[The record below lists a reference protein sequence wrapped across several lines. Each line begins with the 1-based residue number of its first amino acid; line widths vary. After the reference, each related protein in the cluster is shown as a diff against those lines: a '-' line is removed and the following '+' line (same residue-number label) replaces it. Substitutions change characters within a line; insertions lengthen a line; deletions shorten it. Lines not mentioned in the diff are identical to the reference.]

1 MKWQGKGVSEGL
13 AMAKIHLF
21 TPKLPEISRQPA
33 GDPEAEVRKLEKTL
47 AAAQDELHTLYE
59 TAKEK
64 MGEKE
69 AEIFDAHLTILN
81 DEYSVREPIVQR
93 IREQKQTAAAAISDQ
108 FDELAQ
114 MFRSL
119 GDELMAERAA
129 DAEDLKQ
136 QLLRICL
143 GCGRQDLSNL
153 PGDVIVL
160 AEELTPSDTVRM
172 ETSHVKGV
180 ATKLGGATA
189 HSAIIARTLGIPAAA
204 GVDGWQTEALDGHMA
219 ILDGADGSPI
229 VDPTQEE
236 TDCYRCRKSEADCQ
250 AQALEAFRSRP
261 SQTKDGAALEI
272 CANIGTPQEA
282 QQAMEYGADGVGL
295 FRSEFLFMD
304 RDALPTEE
312 EQFEAYRMAAQTMAG
327 KPLII
332 RTLDVGGDKKL
343 PTLELPHEENPF
355 LGFRAIRMTLSHPE
369 IFRPQLRAILRAA
382 AYGDVRVMFPMIGAK
397 VALLDITVDRVQAL
411 AEKLGLGSDRAF
423 CAAVDVSDEASVKTT
438 VDAIMHH
445 FRRIDVLV
453 NAAGIPGPSARVED
467 YSFSDAKKVINVNLF
482 GTFLMMH
489 TILPVMQ
496 KQKHGAVLNFGSVSG
511 LVGYPFESAY
521 GASKAAIIHLTKNAA
536 SENGG
541 NGVRINCILPG
552 GVKTNMMTTILD
564 SYKNVGFENASENVT
579 LGPMGRPGTP
589 EEIANVAA
597 FICSEDAS
605 YANGSNFLVDGG
617 MTLG

>member
-13 AMAKIHLF
+13 AMAQIHLF

-33 GDPEAEVRKLEKTL
+33 ADAEAEVAKLEATL
-47 AAAQDELHTLYE
+47 AAAEEELRGLYE

-64 MGEKE
+64 MGEQE
-69 AEIFDAHLTILN
+69 AEIFDAHLTILG
-81 DEYSVREPIVQR
+81 DEYSVREPIIQR
-93 IREQKQTAAAAISDQ
+93 IREQKQNAAAAITDQ

-143 GCGRQDLSNL
+143 GCGRQDLSVL

-172 ETSHVKGV
+172 DTAHVKGI
-180 ATKLGGATA
+180 ATRLGGATA

-204 GVDGWQTEALDGHMA
+204 GIDGWQTEALNGHMA
-219 ILDGADGSPI
+219 ILDGADGTLT
-229 VDPTQEE
+229 VDPTDEE
-236 TDCYRCRKSEADCQ
+236 TACYQSRKAQADCE
-250 AQALEAFRSRP
+250 AQALEAFRTCP

-282 QQAMEYGADGVGL
+282 QQAMKYGADGVGL

-304 RDALPTEE
+304 RDALPTED
-312 EQFEAYRMAAQTMAG
+312 EQFEAYRTAAQTMAG

-343 PTLELPHEENPF
+343 PTLELPQEDNPF

-382 AYGDVRVMFPMIGAK
+382 AYGDVRVMFPMIGSMDQLREAK
-397 VALLDITVDRVQAL
+397 ALLREQEQTLQAEGVPTGPVKVGMMVEIPAAAVL
-411 AEKLGLGSDRAF
+411 AEEFAKEVDFFSIGTNDLTQYTLAVERGN
-423 CAAVDVSDEASVKTT
+423 AAVAHLYAPEHPA
-438 VDAIMHH
+438 
-445 FRRIDVLV
+445 VLRLIAMTAQAAAERHIPCGMCGE
-453 NAAGIPGPSARVED
+453 AAGDPKLAPAFVGMGVNELSMSPRRV
-467 YSFSDAKKVINVNLF
+467 
-482 GTFLMMH
+482 
-489 TILPVMQ
+489 P
-496 KQKHGAVLNFGSVSG
+496 AVRKLLSG
-511 LVGYPFESAY
+511 LTMDECRQ
-521 GASKAAIIHLTKNAA
+521 AA
-536 SENGG
+536 E
-541 NGVRINCILPG
+541 ILLHP
-552 GVKTNMMTTILD
+552 
-564 SYKNVGFENASENVT
+564 
-579 LGPMGRPGTP
+579 
-589 EEIANVAA
+589 
-597 FICSEDAS
+597 
-605 YANGSNFLVDGG
+605 
-617 MTLG
+617 

>member
-13 AMAKIHLF
+13 AMAQIHLF

-33 GDPEAEVRKLEKTL
+33 ADAEAEVAKLEATL
-47 AAAQDELHTLYE
+47 AAAEEELRGLYE

-64 MGEKE
+64 MGEQE
-69 AEIFDAHLTILN
+69 AEIFDAHLTILG
-81 DEYSVREPIVQR
+81 DEYSVREPIIQR
-93 IREQKQTAAAAISDQ
+93 IREQKQNAAAAITDQ

-143 GCGRQDLSNL
+143 GCGRQDLSVL

-172 ETSHVKGV
+172 DTAHVKGI
-180 ATKLGGATA
+180 ATRLGGATA

-204 GVDGWQTEALDGHMA
+204 GIDGWQTEALNGHMA
-219 ILDGADGSPI
+219 ILDGADGTLT
-229 VDPTQEE
+229 VDPTDEE
-236 TDCYRCRKSEADCQ
+236 TACYQSRKAQADCE
-250 AQALEAFRSRP
+250 AQALEAFRTCP

-304 RDALPTEE
+304 RDALPTED
-312 EQFEAYRMAAQTMAG
+312 EQFEAYRTAAQTMAG

-343 PTLELPHEENPF
+343 PTLELPHEDNPF

-382 AYGDVRVMFPMIGAK
+382 AYGDVRVMFPMIGSMDQLREAK
-397 VALLDITVDRVQAL
+397 ALLRDQEQTLQAEGVPTGPVKVGRRVEIPAAAVLAEEFAKEVDFFSIGTNDLTQYTLAVERGNAAVAHLYAPEHPAVLRLIAMTAQAAAERHIPCGMCGEAAGDPKLAPAFVGMGVNELSMSPRRVPAVRKLLSGLTMDECRQA
-411 AEKLGLGSDRAF
+411 AEKLL
-423 CAAVDVSDEASVKTT
+423 
-438 VDAIMHH
+438 
-445 FRRIDVLV
+445 
-453 NAAGIPGPSARVED
+453 
-467 YSFSDAKKVINVNLF
+467 
-482 GTFLMMH
+482 
-489 TILPVMQ
+489 
-496 KQKHGAVLNFGSVSG
+496 
-511 LVGYPFESAY
+511 
-521 GASKAAIIHLTKNAA
+521 HL
-536 SENGG
+536 
-541 NGVRINCILPG
+541 
-552 GVKTNMMTTILD
+552 
-564 SYKNVGFENASENVT
+564 
-579 LGPMGRPGTP
+579 
-589 EEIANVAA
+589 
-597 FICSEDAS
+597 
-605 YANGSNFLVDGG
+605 
-617 MTLG
+617 

>member
-13 AMAKIHLF
+13 AMAQIHLF

-33 GDPEAEVRKLEKTL
+33 ADAEAEVAKLEATL
-47 AAAQDELHTLYE
+47 AAAEEELRGLYE

-64 MGEKE
+64 MGEQE
-69 AEIFDAHLTILN
+69 AEIFDAHLTILG
-81 DEYSVREPIVQR
+81 DESSVREPIIQR
-93 IREQKQTAAAAISDQ
+93 IREQKQNAAAAITDQ

-143 GCGRQDLSNL
+143 GCGRQDLSVL

-172 ETSHVKGV
+172 DTAHVKGI
-180 ATKLGGATA
+180 ATRLGGATA

-204 GVDGWQTEALDGHMA
+204 GIDGWQTEALNGHMA
-219 ILDGADGSPI
+219 ILDGADGTLT
-229 VDPTQEE
+229 VDPTDEE
-236 TDCYRCRKSEADCQ
+236 TACYQSRKAQADCE
-250 AQALEAFRSRP
+250 AQALEAFRTSP

-282 QQAMEYGADGVGL
+282 QQAMKYGADGVGL

-304 RDALPTEE
+304 RDALPTED
-312 EQFEAYRMAAQTMAG
+312 EQFEAYRTAAQTMAG

-343 PTLELPHEENPF
+343 PTLELPHEDNPF

-382 AYGDVRVMFPMIGAK
+382 AYGDVRVMFPMIGSMDQLREAK
-397 VALLDITVDRVQAL
+397 ALLREQEQTLQAEGVPTGPVKVGMMVEIPAAAVLAEEFAKEVDFFSIGTNDLTQYTLAVERGNAAVAHLYAPEHPAVLRLIAMTAQAAAERHIPCGMCGEAAGDPKLAPAFVGMGVNELSRSPRRVPAVRKLLSGLTMDECRQA
-411 AEKLGLGSDRAF
+411 AEKLL
-423 CAAVDVSDEASVKTT
+423 
-438 VDAIMHH
+438 H
-445 FRRIDVLV
+445 
-453 NAAGIPGPSARVED
+453 P
-467 YSFSDAKKVINVNLF
+467 
-482 GTFLMMH
+482 
-489 TILPVMQ
+489 
-496 KQKHGAVLNFGSVSG
+496 
-511 LVGYPFESAY
+511 
-521 GASKAAIIHLTKNAA
+521 
-536 SENGG
+536 
-541 NGVRINCILPG
+541 
-552 GVKTNMMTTILD
+552 
-564 SYKNVGFENASENVT
+564 
-579 LGPMGRPGTP
+579 
-589 EEIANVAA
+589 
-597 FICSEDAS
+597 
-605 YANGSNFLVDGG
+605 
-617 MTLG
+617 

>member
-13 AMAKIHLF
+13 AMAQIHLF

-33 GDPEAEVRKLEKTL
+33 ADAEAEVAKLEKTL
-47 AAAQDELHTLYE
+47 AAAEEELRGLYE

-64 MGEKE
+64 MGEQE
-69 AEIFDAHLTILN
+69 AEIFDAHLTILG
-81 DEYSVREPIVQR
+81 DEYSVREPIIQR
-93 IREQKQTAAAAISDQ
+93 IREQKQNAAAAITDQ

-143 GCGRQDLSNL
+143 GCGRQDLSVL

-172 ETSHVKGV
+172 DTAHVKGI
-180 ATKLGGATA
+180 ATRLGGATA

-204 GVDGWQTEALDGHMA
+204 GIDGWQTEALNGHMA
-219 ILDGADGSPI
+219 ILDGADGTLT
-229 VDPTQEE
+229 VDPTDEE
-236 TDCYRCRKSEADCQ
+236 RACYQSRKAQADCE
-250 AQALEAFRSRP
+250 AQALEAFRTCP

-282 QQAMEYGADGVGL
+282 QQAMKYGADGVGL

-304 RDALPTEE
+304 RDALPTED
-312 EQFEAYRMAAQTMAG
+312 EQFEAYRTAAQTMAG

-343 PTLELPHEENPF
+343 PTLELPHEDNPF

-382 AYGDVRVMFPMIGAK
+382 AYGDVRVMFPMIGSMDQLREAK
-397 VALLDITVDRVQAL
+397 ALLREQEQTLQAEGVPTGPVKVGMMVEIPAAAVLAEEFAKEVDFFSIGTNDLTQYTLAVERGNAAVAHLYAPEHPAVLRLIAMTAQAAAERHIPCGMCGEAAGDPKLAPAFVGMGVNELSMSPRRVPAVRKLLSGLTMDECRQA
-411 AEKLGLGSDRAF
+411 AEKLL
-423 CAAVDVSDEASVKTT
+423 
-438 VDAIMHH
+438 H
-445 FRRIDVLV
+445 
-453 NAAGIPGPSARVED
+453 P
-467 YSFSDAKKVINVNLF
+467 
-482 GTFLMMH
+482 
-489 TILPVMQ
+489 
-496 KQKHGAVLNFGSVSG
+496 
-511 LVGYPFESAY
+511 
-521 GASKAAIIHLTKNAA
+521 
-536 SENGG
+536 
-541 NGVRINCILPG
+541 
-552 GVKTNMMTTILD
+552 
-564 SYKNVGFENASENVT
+564 
-579 LGPMGRPGTP
+579 
-589 EEIANVAA
+589 
-597 FICSEDAS
+597 
-605 YANGSNFLVDGG
+605 
-617 MTLG
+617 

>member
-13 AMAKIHLF
+13 AMAQIHLF

-33 GDPEAEVRKLEKTL
+33 ADAEAEVAKLEKTL
-47 AAAQDELHTLYE
+47 AAAEEELRGLYE

-64 MGEKE
+64 MGEQE
-69 AEIFDAHLTILN
+69 AEIFDAHLTILG
-81 DEYSVREPIVQR
+81 DEYSVREPIIQR
-93 IREQKQTAAAAISDQ
+93 IREQKQNAAAAITDQ

-143 GCGRQDLSNL
+143 GCGRQDLSVL

-172 ETSHVKGV
+172 DTAHVKGI
-180 ATKLGGATA
+180 ATRLGGATA

-204 GVDGWQTEALDGHMA
+204 GIDGWQTEALNGHMA
-219 ILDGADGSPI
+219 ILDGADGTLT
-229 VDPTQEE
+229 VDPTDEE
-236 TDCYRCRKSEADCQ
+236 TACYQSRKAQADCE
-250 AQALEAFRSRP
+250 AQALEAFRTCP

-282 QQAMEYGADGVGL
+282 QQAMKYGADGVGL

-304 RDALPTEE
+304 RDALPTED
-312 EQFEAYRMAAQTMAG
+312 EQFEAYRTAAQTMAG

-343 PTLELPHEENPF
+343 PTLELPHEDNPF

-382 AYGDVRVMFPMIGAK
+382 AYGDVRVMFPMIGSMDQLREAK
-397 VALLDITVDRVQAL
+397 ALLREQEQTLQAEGVPTGTVKVGMMVEIPAAAVLAEEFAKEVDFFSIGTNDLTQYTLAVERGNAAVAHLYAPEHPAVLRLIAMTAQAAAERHIPCGMCGEAAGDPKLAPAFVGMGVNELSMSPRRVPAVRKLLSELTMDECRQA
-411 AEKLGLGSDRAF
+411 AEKLLQ
-423 CAAVDVSDEASVKTT
+423 
-438 VDAIMHH
+438 
-445 FRRIDVLV
+445 
-453 NAAGIPGPSARVED
+453 P
-467 YSFSDAKKVINVNLF
+467 
-482 GTFLMMH
+482 
-489 TILPVMQ
+489 
-496 KQKHGAVLNFGSVSG
+496 
-511 LVGYPFESAY
+511 
-521 GASKAAIIHLTKNAA
+521 
-536 SENGG
+536 
-541 NGVRINCILPG
+541 
-552 GVKTNMMTTILD
+552 
-564 SYKNVGFENASENVT
+564 
-579 LGPMGRPGTP
+579 
-589 EEIANVAA
+589 
-597 FICSEDAS
+597 
-605 YANGSNFLVDGG
+605 
-617 MTLG
+617 

>member
-13 AMAKIHLF
+13 AMAQIHLF

-33 GDPEAEVRKLEKTL
+33 ADAEAEVAKLEKTL
-47 AAAQDELHTLYE
+47 AAAEEELRGLYE

-64 MGEKE
+64 MGEQE
-69 AEIFDAHLTILN
+69 AEIFDAHLTILG
-81 DEYSVREPIVQR
+81 DEYSVREPIIQR
-93 IREQKQTAAAAISDQ
+93 IREQKQNAAAAIEDQ

-143 GCGRQDLSNL
+143 GCGRQDLSVL

-172 ETSHVKGV
+172 DTAHVKGI

-204 GVDGWQTEALDGHMA
+204 GIDGWQTEALNGHMA
-219 ILDGADGSPI
+219 ILDGADGTLT
-229 VDPTQEE
+229 VDPTDEE
-236 TDCYRCRKSEADCQ
+236 TACYQSRKAQADCE
-250 AQALEAFRSRP
+250 AQALEAFRTCP

-282 QQAMEYGADGVGL
+282 QQAMKYGADGVGL

-304 RDALPTEE
+304 RDALPTED
-312 EQFEAYRMAAQTMAG
+312 EQFEAYRTAAQTMAG

-343 PTLELPHEENPF
+343 PTLELPHEDNPF

-382 AYGDVRVMFPMIGAK
+382 AYGDVRVMFPMIGSMDQLREAK
-397 VALLDITVDRVQAL
+397 ALLREQEQTLQAEGVPTGPVKVGMMVEIPAAAVLAEEFAKEVDFFSIGTNDLTQYTLAVERGNAAVAHLYAPEHPAVLRLIAMTAQAAAERHIPCGMCGEAAGDPKLAPAFVGMGVNEFSMSPRRVPAVRKLLSELTMDECRQA
-411 AEKLGLGSDRAF
+411 AEKLL
-423 CAAVDVSDEASVKTT
+423 
-438 VDAIMHH
+438 H
-445 FRRIDVLV
+445 
-453 NAAGIPGPSARVED
+453 P
-467 YSFSDAKKVINVNLF
+467 
-482 GTFLMMH
+482 
-489 TILPVMQ
+489 
-496 KQKHGAVLNFGSVSG
+496 
-511 LVGYPFESAY
+511 
-521 GASKAAIIHLTKNAA
+521 
-536 SENGG
+536 
-541 NGVRINCILPG
+541 
-552 GVKTNMMTTILD
+552 
-564 SYKNVGFENASENVT
+564 
-579 LGPMGRPGTP
+579 
-589 EEIANVAA
+589 
-597 FICSEDAS
+597 
-605 YANGSNFLVDGG
+605 
-617 MTLG
+617 

>member
-13 AMAKIHLF
+13 AMAQIHLF

-33 GDPEAEVRKLEKTL
+33 ADAEAEVAKLEATL
-47 AAAQDELHTLYE
+47 AAAEEELRGLYE

-64 MGEKE
+64 MGEQE
-69 AEIFDAHLTILN
+69 AEIFDAHLTILG
-81 DEYSVREPIVQR
+81 DEYSVREPIIQR
-93 IREQKQTAAAAISDQ
+93 IREQKQNAAAAITDQ

-143 GCGRQDLSNL
+143 GCGRQDLSVL

-172 ETSHVKGV
+172 DTAHVKGI
-180 ATKLGGATA
+180 ATRLGGATA

-204 GVDGWQTEALDGHMA
+204 GIDGWQTEALNGHMA
-219 ILDGADGSPI
+219 ILDGADGTLT
-229 VDPTQEE
+229 VDPTDEE
-236 TDCYRCRKSEADCQ
+236 TACYQSRKAQADCE
-250 AQALEAFRSRP
+250 AQALEAFRTCP

-282 QQAMEYGADGVGL
+282 QQAMKYGADGVGL

-304 RDALPTEE
+304 RDALPTED
-312 EQFEAYRMAAQTMAG
+312 EQFEAYRTAAQTMAG

-343 PTLELPHEENPF
+343 PTLELPHEDNPF

-382 AYGDVRVMFPMIGAK
+382 AYGDVRVMFPMIGSMDQLREAK
-397 VALLDITVDRVQAL
+397 TLLREQEQTLQAEGVPTAPVKVGMMVEIPAAAVLAEEFAKEVDFFSIGTNDLTQYTLAVERGNAAVAHLYAPEHPAVLRLIAMTAQAAAERHIPCGMCGEAAGDPKLAPAFVGMGVNELSMSPRRVPAVRKLLSELTMDECRQA
-411 AEKLGLGSDRAF
+411 AEKLL
-423 CAAVDVSDEASVKTT
+423 
-438 VDAIMHH
+438 H
-445 FRRIDVLV
+445 
-453 NAAGIPGPSARVED
+453 P
-467 YSFSDAKKVINVNLF
+467 
-482 GTFLMMH
+482 
-489 TILPVMQ
+489 
-496 KQKHGAVLNFGSVSG
+496 
-511 LVGYPFESAY
+511 
-521 GASKAAIIHLTKNAA
+521 
-536 SENGG
+536 
-541 NGVRINCILPG
+541 
-552 GVKTNMMTTILD
+552 
-564 SYKNVGFENASENVT
+564 
-579 LGPMGRPGTP
+579 
-589 EEIANVAA
+589 
-597 FICSEDAS
+597 
-605 YANGSNFLVDGG
+605 
-617 MTLG
+617 

>member
-13 AMAKIHLF
+13 AMAQIHLF

-33 GDPEAEVRKLEKTL
+33 ADAEAEVAKLEATL
-47 AAAQDELHTLYE
+47 AAAEEELRGLYE

-64 MGEKE
+64 MGEQE
-69 AEIFDAHLTILN
+69 AEIFDAHLTILG
-81 DEYSVREPIVQR
+81 DEYSVREPIIQR
-93 IREQKQTAAAAISDQ
+93 IREQKQNAAAAITDQ

-143 GCGRQDLSNL
+143 GCGRQDLSVL

-172 ETSHVKGV
+172 DTAHVKGI
-180 ATKLGGATA
+180 ATRLGGATA

-204 GVDGWQTEALDGHMA
+204 GIDGWQTEALNGHMA
-219 ILDGADGSPI
+219 ILDGADGTLT
-229 VDPTQEE
+229 VDPTDEE
-236 TDCYRCRKSEADCQ
+236 TACYQSRKAQADCE
-250 AQALEAFRSRP
+250 AQALEAFRTSP

-282 QQAMEYGADGVGL
+282 QQAMKYGADGVGL

-304 RDALPTEE
+304 RDALPTED
-312 EQFEAYRMAAQTMAG
+312 EQFEAYRTAAQTMAG

-343 PTLELPHEENPF
+343 PTLELPQEDNPF

-382 AYGDVRVMFPMIGAK
+382 AYGDVRVMFPMIGSMDQLREAK
-397 VALLDITVDRVQAL
+397 ALLREQEQTLQAEGVPTGPVKVGMMVEIPAAAVLAEEFAKEVDFFSIGTNDLTQYTLAVERGNAAVAHLYAPEHPAVLRLIAMTAQAAAERHIPCGMCGEAAGDPKLAPAFVGMGVNELSMSPRRVPAVRKLLSGLTMDKCRQA
-411 AEKLGLGSDRAF
+411 AEKLL
-423 CAAVDVSDEASVKTT
+423 
-438 VDAIMHH
+438 H
-445 FRRIDVLV
+445 
-453 NAAGIPGPSARVED
+453 P
-467 YSFSDAKKVINVNLF
+467 
-482 GTFLMMH
+482 
-489 TILPVMQ
+489 
-496 KQKHGAVLNFGSVSG
+496 
-511 LVGYPFESAY
+511 
-521 GASKAAIIHLTKNAA
+521 
-536 SENGG
+536 
-541 NGVRINCILPG
+541 
-552 GVKTNMMTTILD
+552 
-564 SYKNVGFENASENVT
+564 
-579 LGPMGRPGTP
+579 
-589 EEIANVAA
+589 
-597 FICSEDAS
+597 
-605 YANGSNFLVDGG
+605 
-617 MTLG
+617 

>member
-13 AMAKIHLF
+13 AMAQIHLF

-33 GDPEAEVRKLEKTL
+33 ADAEAEVAKLEKTL
-47 AAAQDELHTLYE
+47 AAAEEELRGLYE

-64 MGEKE
+64 MGEQE
-69 AEIFDAHLTILN
+69 AEIFDAHLTILG
-81 DEYSVREPIVQR
+81 DEYSVREPIIQR
-93 IREQKQTAAAAISDQ
+93 IREQKQNAAAAITDQ

-143 GCGRQDLSNL
+143 GCGRQDLSVL

-172 ETSHVKGV
+172 DTAHVKGI
-180 ATKLGGATA
+180 ATRLGGATA

-204 GVDGWQTEALDGHMA
+204 GIDGWQTEALNGHMA
-219 ILDGADGSPI
+219 ILDGADGTLT
-229 VDPTQEE
+229 VDPTDEE
-236 TDCYRCRKSEADCQ
+236 TACYQSRKAQADCE
-250 AQALEAFRSRP
+250 AQALEAFRTSP

-282 QQAMEYGADGVGL
+282 QQAMKYGADGVGL

-304 RDALPTEE
+304 RDALPTED
-312 EQFEAYRMAAQTMAG
+312 EQFEAYRTAAQTMAG

-343 PTLELPHEENPF
+343 PTLELPHEDNPF

-382 AYGDVRVMFPMIGAK
+382 AYGDVRVMFPMIGSMDQLREAK
-397 VALLDITVDRVQAL
+397 ALLREQEQTLQAEGVPTGSVKVGMMVEIPAAAVL
-411 AEKLGLGSDRAF
+411 AEEFAKEVDFFSIGTNDLTQYTLAVERGN
-423 CAAVDVSDEASVKTT
+423 AAVAHLYAPEHPA
-438 VDAIMHH
+438 
-445 FRRIDVLV
+445 VLRLIAMTAQAAAERHIPCGMCGE
-453 NAAGIPGPSARVED
+453 AAGDPKLAPAFVGMG
-467 YSFSDAKKVINVNLF
+467 VNELSR
-482 GTFLMMH
+482 
-489 TILPVMQ
+489 
-496 KQKHGAVLNFGSVSG
+496 LNFSCSCWLGFVS
-511 LVGYPFESAY
+511 
-521 GASKAAIIHLTKNAA
+521 AST
-536 SENGG
+536 
-541 NGVRINCILPG
+541 V
-552 GVKTNMMTTILD
+552 
-564 SYKNVGFENASENVT
+564 
-579 LGPMGRPGTP
+579 
-589 EEIANVAA
+589 
-597 FICSEDAS
+597 
-605 YANGSNFLVDGG
+605 
-617 MTLG
+617 

>member
-13 AMAKIHLF
+13 AMAQIHLF

-33 GDPEAEVRKLEKTL
+33 ADAEAEVAKLEKTL
-47 AAAQDELHTLYE
+47 AAAEEELRGLYE

-64 MGEKE
+64 MGEQE
-69 AEIFDAHLTILN
+69 AEIFDAHLTILG
-81 DEYSVREPIVQR
+81 DEYSVREPIIQR
-93 IREQKQTAAAAISDQ
+93 IREQKQNAAAAITDQ

-143 GCGRQDLSNL
+143 GCGRQDLSVL

-172 ETSHVKGV
+172 DTAHVKGI
-180 ATKLGGATA
+180 ATRLGGATA

-204 GVDGWQTEALDGHMA
+204 GIDGWQTEALNGHTA
-219 ILDGADGSPI
+219 ILDGADGTLT
-229 VDPTQEE
+229 VDPTDEE
-236 TDCYRCRKSEADCQ
+236 TACYQSRKAQADCE
-250 AQALEAFRSRP
+250 AQALEAFRTCP

-282 QQAMEYGADGVGL
+282 QQAMKYGADGVGL

-304 RDALPTEE
+304 RDALPTED
-312 EQFEAYRMAAQTMAG
+312 EQFEAYRTAAQTMAG

-343 PTLELPHEENPF
+343 PTLELPHEDNPF

-382 AYGDVRVMFPMIGAK
+382 AYGDVRVMFPMIGSMDQLREAK
-397 VALLDITVDRVQAL
+397 ALLREQEQTLQAEGVPTGPVKVGMMVEIPAAAVLAEEFAKEVDFFSIGTNDLTQYTLAVERGNAAVAHLYAPEHPAVLRLIAMTAQAAAERHIPCGMCGEAAGDPKLAPAFVGMGVNELSMSPRRVPAVRKLLSELTMDECRQA
-411 AEKLGLGSDRAF
+411 AEKLL
-423 CAAVDVSDEASVKTT
+423 
-438 VDAIMHH
+438 H
-445 FRRIDVLV
+445 
-453 NAAGIPGPSARVED
+453 P
-467 YSFSDAKKVINVNLF
+467 
-482 GTFLMMH
+482 
-489 TILPVMQ
+489 
-496 KQKHGAVLNFGSVSG
+496 
-511 LVGYPFESAY
+511 
-521 GASKAAIIHLTKNAA
+521 
-536 SENGG
+536 
-541 NGVRINCILPG
+541 
-552 GVKTNMMTTILD
+552 
-564 SYKNVGFENASENVT
+564 
-579 LGPMGRPGTP
+579 
-589 EEIANVAA
+589 
-597 FICSEDAS
+597 
-605 YANGSNFLVDGG
+605 
-617 MTLG
+617 

>member
-13 AMAKIHLF
+13 AMAQIHLF

-33 GDPEAEVRKLEKTL
+33 ADAEAEVAKLEKTL
-47 AAAQDELHTLYE
+47 AAAEEELRGLYE

-64 MGEKE
+64 MGEQE
-69 AEIFDAHLTILN
+69 AEIFDAHLTILG
-81 DEYSVREPIVQR
+81 DEYSVREPIIQR
-93 IREQKQTAAAAISDQ
+93 IREQKQNAAAAIEDQ

-143 GCGRQDLSNL
+143 GCWRQDLSVL

-172 ETSHVKGV
+172 DTAHVKGI
-180 ATKLGGATA
+180 ATRLGGATA

-204 GVDGWQTEALDGHMA
+204 GIDGWQTEALNGHMA
-219 ILDGADGSPI
+219 ILDGADGTLT
-229 VDPTQEE
+229 VDPTDEE
-236 TDCYRCRKSEADCQ
+236 TACYQSRKAQADCE
-250 AQALEAFRSRP
+250 AQALEAFRTCP

-282 QQAMEYGADGVGL
+282 QQAMKYGADGVGL

-304 RDALPTEE
+304 RDALPTED
-312 EQFEAYRMAAQTMAG
+312 EQFEAYRTAAQTMAG

-343 PTLELPHEENPF
+343 PTLELPHEDNPF

-382 AYGDVRVMFPMIGAK
+382 AYGDVRVMFPMIGSMDQLREAK
-397 VALLDITVDRVQAL
+397 ALLREQEQTLQAEGVPTGPVKVGMMVEIPAAAVL
-411 AEKLGLGSDRAF
+411 AEKFAKEVDFFSIGTNDLTQYTLAVERGN
-423 CAAVDVSDEASVKTT
+423 AAVAHLYAPEHPA
-438 VDAIMHH
+438 
-445 FRRIDVLV
+445 VLRLIAMTAQAAAERHIPCGMCGE
-453 NAAGIPGPSARVED
+453 AAGDPKLAPAFVGMGVNELSMSPRRV
-467 YSFSDAKKVINVNLF
+467 
-482 GTFLMMH
+482 
-489 TILPVMQ
+489 P
-496 KQKHGAVLNFGSVSG
+496 AVRKLLSE
-511 LVGYPFESAY
+511 LTMDECRQ
-521 GASKAAIIHLTKNAA
+521 AAEKLLH
-536 SENGG
+536 
-541 NGVRINCILPG
+541 P
-552 GVKTNMMTTILD
+552 
-564 SYKNVGFENASENVT
+564 
-579 LGPMGRPGTP
+579 
-589 EEIANVAA
+589 
-597 FICSEDAS
+597 
-605 YANGSNFLVDGG
+605 
-617 MTLG
+617 

>member
-13 AMAKIHLF
+13 AMAQIHLF

-33 GDPEAEVRKLEKTL
+33 ADAEAEVAKLEKTL
-47 AAAQDELHTLYE
+47 AAAEEELRGLYE

-64 MGEKE
+64 MGEQE
-69 AEIFDAHLTILN
+69 AEIFDAHLTILG
-81 DEYSVREPIVQR
+81 DEYSVREPIIQR
-93 IREQKQTAAAAISDQ
+93 IREQKQNAAAAIEDQ

-143 GCGRQDLSNL
+143 GCGRQDLSVL

-172 ETSHVKGV
+172 DTAHVKGI
-180 ATKLGGATA
+180 ATRLGGAAA

-204 GVDGWQTEALDGHMA
+204 GIDGWQTEALNGHMA
-219 ILDGADGSPI
+219 ILDGADGTLT
-229 VDPTQEE
+229 VDPTDEE
-236 TDCYRCRKSEADCQ
+236 TACYQSRKAQADCE
-250 AQALEAFRSRP
+250 AQALEAFRTCP

-282 QQAMEYGADGVGL
+282 QQAMKYGADGVGL

-304 RDALPTEE
+304 RDALPTED
-312 EQFEAYRMAAQTMAG
+312 EQFEAYRTAAQTMAG

-343 PTLELPHEENPF
+343 PTLELPHEDNPF

-382 AYGDVRVMFPMIGAK
+382 AYGDVRVMFPMIGSMDQLREAK
-397 VALLDITVDRVQAL
+397 ALLREQEQTLQAEGVPTGPVKVGMMVEIPAAAVLAEEFAKEVDFFSIGTNDLTQYTLAVERGNAAVAHLYAPEHPAVLRLIAMTAQAAAERHIPCGMCGEAAGDPKLAPAFVGMGVNELSMSPRRVPAVRKLLSELTMDECRQA
-411 AEKLGLGSDRAF
+411 AEKLL
-423 CAAVDVSDEASVKTT
+423 
-438 VDAIMHH
+438 H
-445 FRRIDVLV
+445 
-453 NAAGIPGPSARVED
+453 P
-467 YSFSDAKKVINVNLF
+467 
-482 GTFLMMH
+482 
-489 TILPVMQ
+489 
-496 KQKHGAVLNFGSVSG
+496 
-511 LVGYPFESAY
+511 
-521 GASKAAIIHLTKNAA
+521 
-536 SENGG
+536 
-541 NGVRINCILPG
+541 
-552 GVKTNMMTTILD
+552 
-564 SYKNVGFENASENVT
+564 
-579 LGPMGRPGTP
+579 
-589 EEIANVAA
+589 
-597 FICSEDAS
+597 
-605 YANGSNFLVDGG
+605 
-617 MTLG
+617 

>member
-172 ETSHVKGV
+172 DTAHVKGI

-204 GVDGWQTEALDGHMA
+204 GIDGWQTEALDGHMA
-219 ILDGADGSPI
+219 ILDGADGSLI

-250 AQALEAFRSRP
+250 AQTLEAFRSRP
-261 SQTKDGAALEI
+261 SQTKDGAVLEI

-382 AYGDVRVMFPMIGAK
+382 AYGDVRVMFPMIGALEQLR
-397 VALLDITVDRVQAL
+397 AARAMLREEEQAL
-411 AEKLGLGSDRAF
+411 RMQDVPTGPVKVGMMVEIPA
-423 CAAVDVSDEASVKTT
+423 AAVMAEEFAKE
-438 VDAIMHH
+438 VDFFSIGTNDLTQYTLAVERGNGAVAQLYAPEHPAVLRLIAMTARAAAAHH
-445 FRRIDVLV
+445 IPCGMCGE
-453 NAAGIPGPSARVED
+453 AAGDPKLAPAFVGMGVNELSMSPRRVPAVRKLLSELTMEQCRQA
-467 YSFSDAKKVINVNLF
+467 AKKL
-482 GTFLMMH
+482 
-489 TILPVMQ
+489 
-496 KQKHGAVLNFGSVSG
+496 LN
-511 LVGYPFESAY
+511 P
-521 GASKAAIIHLTKNAA
+521 
-536 SENGG
+536 
-541 NGVRINCILPG
+541 
-552 GVKTNMMTTILD
+552 
-564 SYKNVGFENASENVT
+564 
-579 LGPMGRPGTP
+579 
-589 EEIANVAA
+589 
-597 FICSEDAS
+597 
-605 YANGSNFLVDGG
+605 
-617 MTLG
+617 

>member
-13 AMAKIHLF
+13 AMAQIHLF

-33 GDPEAEVRKLEKTL
+33 ADAEAEVAKLEKTL
-47 AAAQDELHTLYE
+47 AAAEEELRGLYE

-64 MGEKE
+64 MGEQE
-69 AEIFDAHLTILN
+69 AEIFDAHLTILG
-81 DEYSVREPIVQR
+81 DEYSVREPIIQR
-93 IREQKQTAAAAISDQ
+93 IREQKQNAAAAITDQ

-143 GCGRQDLSNL
+143 GCGRQDLSVL

-172 ETSHVKGV
+172 DTAHVKGI
-180 ATKLGGATA
+180 ATRLGGATA

-204 GVDGWQTEALDGHMA
+204 GIDGWQTEALNGHMA
-219 ILDGADGSPI
+219 ILDGADGTLT
-229 VDPTQEE
+229 VDPTDEE
-236 TDCYRCRKSEADCQ
+236 TACYQSRKAQADCE
-250 AQALEAFRSRP
+250 AQALEAFRTCP

-282 QQAMEYGADGVGL
+282 QQAMKYGADGVGL

-304 RDALPTEE
+304 RDALPTED
-312 EQFEAYRMAAQTMAG
+312 EQFEAYRTAAQTMAG

-343 PTLELPHEENPF
+343 PTLELPHEDNPF

-382 AYGDVRVMFPMIGAK
+382 AYGDVRVMFPMIGSMDQLREAK
-397 VALLDITVDRVQAL
+397 ALLREQEQTLQAEGVPTSTVKVGMMVEIPAAAVLAEEFAKEVDFFSIGTNDLTQYTLAVERGNAAVAHLYAPEHPAVLRLIAMTAQAAAERHIPCGMCGEAAGDPKLAPAFVGMGVNELSMSPRRVPAVRKLLSELTMDECRQA
-411 AEKLGLGSDRAF
+411 AEKLL
-423 CAAVDVSDEASVKTT
+423 
-438 VDAIMHH
+438 H
-445 FRRIDVLV
+445 
-453 NAAGIPGPSARVED
+453 P
-467 YSFSDAKKVINVNLF
+467 
-482 GTFLMMH
+482 
-489 TILPVMQ
+489 
-496 KQKHGAVLNFGSVSG
+496 
-511 LVGYPFESAY
+511 
-521 GASKAAIIHLTKNAA
+521 
-536 SENGG
+536 
-541 NGVRINCILPG
+541 
-552 GVKTNMMTTILD
+552 
-564 SYKNVGFENASENVT
+564 
-579 LGPMGRPGTP
+579 
-589 EEIANVAA
+589 
-597 FICSEDAS
+597 
-605 YANGSNFLVDGG
+605 
-617 MTLG
+617 

>member
-13 AMAKIHLF
+13 AMAQIHLF

-33 GDPEAEVRKLEKTL
+33 ADAEAEVAKLEKTL
-47 AAAQDELHTLYE
+47 AAAEEELRGLYE

-64 MGEKE
+64 MGEQE
-69 AEIFDAHLTILN
+69 AEIFDAHLTILG
-81 DEYSVREPIVQR
+81 DEYSVREPIIQR
-93 IREQKQTAAAAISDQ
+93 IREQKQNAAAAIEDQ

-143 GCGRQDLSNL
+143 GCGRQDLSVL

-172 ETSHVKGV
+172 DTAHVKGI
-180 ATKLGGATA
+180 ATRLGGSTA

-204 GVDGWQTEALDGHMA
+204 GIDGWQTEALNGHMA
-219 ILDGADGSPI
+219 ILDGADGTLT
-229 VDPTQEE
+229 VDPTDEE
-236 TDCYRCRKSEADCQ
+236 TACYQSRKAQADCE
-250 AQALEAFRSRP
+250 AQALEAFRTSP

-282 QQAMEYGADGVGL
+282 QQAMKYGADGVGL

-304 RDALPTEE
+304 RDALPTED
-312 EQFEAYRMAAQTMAG
+312 EQFEAYRTAAQTMAG

-343 PTLELPHEENPF
+343 PTLELPQEDNPF

-382 AYGDVRVMFPMIGAK
+382 AYGDVRVMFPMIGSMDQLREAK
-397 VALLDITVDRVQAL
+397 ALLREQEQTLQAEGVPTGPVKVGMMVEIPAAAVLAEEFAKEVDFFSIGTNDLTQYTLAVERGNAAVAHLYAPEHPAVLRLIAMTAQAAAERHIPCGMCGEAAGDPKLAPAFVGMGVNELSMSPRRVPAVRKLLSGLTMDECRQA
-411 AEKLGLGSDRAF
+411 AEKLL
-423 CAAVDVSDEASVKTT
+423 
-438 VDAIMHH
+438 H
-445 FRRIDVLV
+445 
-453 NAAGIPGPSARVED
+453 P
-467 YSFSDAKKVINVNLF
+467 
-482 GTFLMMH
+482 
-489 TILPVMQ
+489 
-496 KQKHGAVLNFGSVSG
+496 
-511 LVGYPFESAY
+511 
-521 GASKAAIIHLTKNAA
+521 
-536 SENGG
+536 
-541 NGVRINCILPG
+541 
-552 GVKTNMMTTILD
+552 
-564 SYKNVGFENASENVT
+564 
-579 LGPMGRPGTP
+579 
-589 EEIANVAA
+589 
-597 FICSEDAS
+597 
-605 YANGSNFLVDGG
+605 
-617 MTLG
+617 

>member
-13 AMAKIHLF
+13 AMAQIHLF

-33 GDPEAEVRKLEKTL
+33 ADAEAEVAKLEKTL
-47 AAAQDELHTLYE
+47 AAAEEELRGLYE

-64 MGEKE
+64 MGEQE
-69 AEIFDAHLTILN
+69 AEIFDAHLTILG
-81 DEYSVREPIVQR
+81 DEYSVREPIIQR
-93 IREQKQTAAAAISDQ
+93 IREQKQNAAAAITDQ

-143 GCGRQDLSNL
+143 GCGRQDLSVL

-172 ETSHVKGV
+172 DTAHVKGI
-180 ATKLGGATA
+180 ATRLGGATA

-204 GVDGWQTEALDGHMA
+204 GIDGWQTEALNGHMA
-219 ILDGADGSPI
+219 ILDGADGTLT
-229 VDPTQEE
+229 VNPTDEE
-236 TDCYRCRKSEADCQ
+236 TACYQSRKAQADCE
-250 AQALEAFRSRP
+250 AQALEAFRTCP

-282 QQAMEYGADGVGL
+282 QQAMKYGADGVGL

-304 RDALPTEE
+304 RDALPTED
-312 EQFEAYRMAAQTMAG
+312 EQFEAYRTAAQTMAG

-343 PTLELPHEENPF
+343 PTLELPHEDNPF

-382 AYGDVRVMFPMIGAK
+382 AYGDVRVMFPMIGSMDQLREAK
-397 VALLDITVDRVQAL
+397 ALLREQEQTLQAEGVPTGPVKVGMMVEIPAAAVLAEEFAKEVDFFSIGTNDLTQYTLAVERGNAAVAHLYAPEHPAVLRLIAMTAQAAAERHIPCGMCGEAAGDPKLAPAFVGMGVNELSMSPRRVPAVRKLLSELTMDECRQA
-411 AEKLGLGSDRAF
+411 AEKLL
-423 CAAVDVSDEASVKTT
+423 
-438 VDAIMHH
+438 H
-445 FRRIDVLV
+445 
-453 NAAGIPGPSARVED
+453 P
-467 YSFSDAKKVINVNLF
+467 
-482 GTFLMMH
+482 
-489 TILPVMQ
+489 
-496 KQKHGAVLNFGSVSG
+496 
-511 LVGYPFESAY
+511 
-521 GASKAAIIHLTKNAA
+521 
-536 SENGG
+536 
-541 NGVRINCILPG
+541 
-552 GVKTNMMTTILD
+552 
-564 SYKNVGFENASENVT
+564 
-579 LGPMGRPGTP
+579 
-589 EEIANVAA
+589 
-597 FICSEDAS
+597 
-605 YANGSNFLVDGG
+605 
-617 MTLG
+617 

>member
-13 AMAKIHLF
+13 AMAQIHLF

-33 GDPEAEVRKLEKTL
+33 ADAEAEVAKLEATL
-47 AAAQDELHTLYE
+47 AAAEEELRGLYE

-64 MGEKE
+64 MGEQE
-69 AEIFDAHLTILN
+69 AEIFDAHLTILG
-81 DEYSVREPIVQR
+81 DEYSVREPIIQR
-93 IREQKQTAAAAISDQ
+93 IREQKQNAAAAIEDQ

-143 GCGRQDLSNL
+143 GCGRQDLSVL

-172 ETSHVKGV
+172 DTAHVKGI
-180 ATKLGGATA
+180 ATRLGGATA

-204 GVDGWQTEALDGHMA
+204 GIDGWQTEALNGHMA
-219 ILDGADGSPI
+219 ILDGADGTLT
-229 VDPTQEE
+229 VDPTDEE
-236 TDCYRCRKSEADCQ
+236 TACYQSRKAQADCE
-250 AQALEAFRSRP
+250 AQALEAFRTSP

-282 QQAMEYGADGVGL
+282 QQAMKYGADGVGL

-304 RDALPTEE
+304 RDALPTED
-312 EQFEAYRMAAQTMAG
+312 EQFEAYRMAAQTMTG

-343 PTLELPHEENPF
+343 PTLELPQEDNPF

-382 AYGDVRVMFPMIGAK
+382 AYGDVRVMFPMIGSMDQLREAK
-397 VALLDITVDRVQAL
+397 ALLREQEQTLQAEGVPTGPVKVGMMVEIPAAAVLAEEFAKEVDFFSIGTNDLTQYTLAVERGNAAVAHLYAPEHPAVLRLIAMTAQAAAERHIPCGMCGEAAGDPKLAPAFVGMGVNELSMSPRRVPAVRKLLSGLTMDECRQA
-411 AEKLGLGSDRAF
+411 AEKLL
-423 CAAVDVSDEASVKTT
+423 
-438 VDAIMHH
+438 H
-445 FRRIDVLV
+445 
-453 NAAGIPGPSARVED
+453 P
-467 YSFSDAKKVINVNLF
+467 
-482 GTFLMMH
+482 
-489 TILPVMQ
+489 
-496 KQKHGAVLNFGSVSG
+496 
-511 LVGYPFESAY
+511 
-521 GASKAAIIHLTKNAA
+521 
-536 SENGG
+536 
-541 NGVRINCILPG
+541 
-552 GVKTNMMTTILD
+552 
-564 SYKNVGFENASENVT
+564 
-579 LGPMGRPGTP
+579 
-589 EEIANVAA
+589 
-597 FICSEDAS
+597 
-605 YANGSNFLVDGG
+605 
-617 MTLG
+617 

>member
-13 AMAKIHLF
+13 AMAQIHLF

-33 GDPEAEVRKLEKTL
+33 ADAEAEVAKLEATL
-47 AAAQDELHTLYE
+47 AAAEEELRGLYE

-64 MGEKE
+64 MGEQE
-69 AEIFDAHLTILN
+69 AEIFDAHLTILG
-81 DEYSVREPIVQR
+81 DEYSVREPIIQR
-93 IREQKQTAAAAISDQ
+93 IREQKQNAAAAITDQ

-143 GCGRQDLSNL
+143 GCGRQDLSVL

-172 ETSHVKGV
+172 DTAHVKGI
-180 ATKLGGATA
+180 ATRLGGATA

-204 GVDGWQTEALDGHMA
+204 GIDGWQTEALNGHMA
-219 ILDGADGSPI
+219 ILDGADGTLT
-229 VDPTQEE
+229 VDPTDEE
-236 TDCYRCRKSEADCQ
+236 TACYQSRKAQADCK
-250 AQALEAFRSRP
+250 AQALEAFRTCP

-282 QQAMEYGADGVGL
+282 QQAMKYGADGVGL

-304 RDALPTEE
+304 RDALPTED
-312 EQFEAYRMAAQTMAG
+312 EQFEAYRTAAQTMAG

-343 PTLELPHEENPF
+343 PTLELPHEDNPF

-382 AYGDVRVMFPMIGAK
+382 AYGDVRVMFPMIGSMDQLREAK
-397 VALLDITVDRVQAL
+397 ALLREQEQTLQAEGVPTGSVKVGMMVEIPAAAVLAEEFAKEVDFFSIGTNDLTQYTLAVERGNAAVAHLYAPEHPAVLRLIAMTAQAAAERHIPCGMCGEAAGDPKLAPAFVGMGVNELSMSPRRVPAVRKLLSGLTMDECRQA
-411 AEKLGLGSDRAF
+411 AEKLL
-423 CAAVDVSDEASVKTT
+423 
-438 VDAIMHH
+438 H
-445 FRRIDVLV
+445 
-453 NAAGIPGPSARVED
+453 P
-467 YSFSDAKKVINVNLF
+467 
-482 GTFLMMH
+482 
-489 TILPVMQ
+489 
-496 KQKHGAVLNFGSVSG
+496 
-511 LVGYPFESAY
+511 
-521 GASKAAIIHLTKNAA
+521 
-536 SENGG
+536 
-541 NGVRINCILPG
+541 
-552 GVKTNMMTTILD
+552 
-564 SYKNVGFENASENVT
+564 
-579 LGPMGRPGTP
+579 
-589 EEIANVAA
+589 
-597 FICSEDAS
+597 
-605 YANGSNFLVDGG
+605 
-617 MTLG
+617 

>member
-13 AMAKIHLF
+13 AMAQIHLF

-33 GDPEAEVRKLEKTL
+33 ADAEAEVAKLEKTL
-47 AAAQDELHTLYE
+47 AAAEEELRGLYE

-64 MGEKE
+64 MGEQE
-69 AEIFDAHLTILN
+69 AEIFDAHLTILG
-81 DEYSVREPIVQR
+81 DEYSVREPIIQR
-93 IREQKQTAAAAISDQ
+93 IRDQKQNAAAAIEDQ

-143 GCGRQDLSNL
+143 GCGRQDLSVL

-172 ETSHVKGV
+172 DTAHVKGI
-180 ATKLGGATA
+180 ATRLGGATA

-204 GVDGWQTEALDGHMA
+204 GIDGWQTEALNGHMA
-219 ILDGADGSPI
+219 ILDGADGTLT
-229 VDPTQEE
+229 VDPTDEE
-236 TDCYRCRKSEADCQ
+236 TACYQSRKAQADCE
-250 AQALEAFRSRP
+250 AQALEAFRTCP

-282 QQAMEYGADGVGL
+282 QQAMKYGADGVGL

-304 RDALPTEE
+304 RDALPTED
-312 EQFEAYRMAAQTMAG
+312 EQFEAYRTAAQTMAG

-343 PTLELPHEENPF
+343 PTLELPHEDNPF

-382 AYGDVRVMFPMIGAK
+382 AYGDVRVMFPMIGSMDQLREAK
-397 VALLDITVDRVQAL
+397 ALLREQEQTLQAEGVPTGPVKVGMMVEIPAAAVLAEEFAKEVDFFSIGTNDLTQYTLAVERGNAAVAHLYAPEHPAVLRLIAMTAQAAAERHIPCGMCGEAAGDPKLAPAFVGMGVNELSMSPRRVPAVRKLLSGLTKDECRQA
-411 AEKLGLGSDRAF
+411 AEKLL
-423 CAAVDVSDEASVKTT
+423 
-438 VDAIMHH
+438 H
-445 FRRIDVLV
+445 
-453 NAAGIPGPSARVED
+453 P
-467 YSFSDAKKVINVNLF
+467 
-482 GTFLMMH
+482 
-489 TILPVMQ
+489 
-496 KQKHGAVLNFGSVSG
+496 
-511 LVGYPFESAY
+511 
-521 GASKAAIIHLTKNAA
+521 
-536 SENGG
+536 
-541 NGVRINCILPG
+541 
-552 GVKTNMMTTILD
+552 
-564 SYKNVGFENASENVT
+564 
-579 LGPMGRPGTP
+579 
-589 EEIANVAA
+589 
-597 FICSEDAS
+597 
-605 YANGSNFLVDGG
+605 
-617 MTLG
+617 

>member
-13 AMAKIHLF
+13 AMAQIHLF

-33 GDPEAEVRKLEKTL
+33 ADAEAEVAKLEATL
-47 AAAQDELHTLYE
+47 AAAEEELRGLYE

-64 MGEKE
+64 MGEQE
-69 AEIFDAHLTILN
+69 AEIFDAHLTILG
-81 DEYSVREPIVQR
+81 DEYSVREPIIQR
-93 IREQKQTAAAAISDQ
+93 IREQKQNAAAAITDQ

-143 GCGRQDLSNL
+143 GCGRQDLSVL

-172 ETSHVKGV
+172 DTAHVKGI
-180 ATKLGGATA
+180 ATRLGGATA

-204 GVDGWQTEALDGHMA
+204 GIDGWQTEALNGHMA
-219 ILDGADGSPI
+219 ILDGADGTLT
-229 VDPTQEE
+229 VDPTDEE
-236 TDCYRCRKSEADCQ
+236 TACYQSRKAQADCE
-250 AQALEAFRSRP
+250 AQALEAFRTSP

-304 RDALPTEE
+304 RDALPTED

-343 PTLELPHEENPF
+343 PTLELPHEDNPF

-382 AYGDVRVMFPMIGAK
+382 AYGDVRVMFPMIGSMDQLREAK
-397 VALLDITVDRVQAL
+397 ALLRELEQTLQAEGVPTGSVKVGMMVEIPAAAVLAEEFAKEVDFFSIGTNDLTQYTLAVERGNGAVAQLYEPEHPAVLRLIAMTAQAAAERHIPCGMCGEAAGDPKLAPAFVGMGVNELSMSPRRVPAVRKLLSGLTMDECRQA
-411 AEKLGLGSDRAF
+411 AEKLL
-423 CAAVDVSDEASVKTT
+423 
-438 VDAIMHH
+438 H
-445 FRRIDVLV
+445 
-453 NAAGIPGPSARVED
+453 P
-467 YSFSDAKKVINVNLF
+467 
-482 GTFLMMH
+482 
-489 TILPVMQ
+489 
-496 KQKHGAVLNFGSVSG
+496 
-511 LVGYPFESAY
+511 
-521 GASKAAIIHLTKNAA
+521 
-536 SENGG
+536 
-541 NGVRINCILPG
+541 
-552 GVKTNMMTTILD
+552 
-564 SYKNVGFENASENVT
+564 
-579 LGPMGRPGTP
+579 
-589 EEIANVAA
+589 
-597 FICSEDAS
+597 
-605 YANGSNFLVDGG
+605 
-617 MTLG
+617 

>member
-13 AMAKIHLF
+13 AMAQIHLF

-33 GDPEAEVRKLEKTL
+33 ADAEAEVAKLEKTL
-47 AAAQDELHTLYE
+47 AAAEEELRGLYE

-64 MGEKE
+64 MGEQE
-69 AEIFDAHLTILN
+69 AEIFDAHLTILG
-81 DEYSVREPIVQR
+81 DEYSVREPIIQR
-93 IREQKQTAAAAISDQ
+93 IREQKQNAAAAITDQ

-143 GCGRQDLSNL
+143 GCGRQDLSVL

-172 ETSHVKGV
+172 DTAHVKGI
-180 ATKLGGATA
+180 ATRLGGATA

-204 GVDGWQTEALDGHMA
+204 GIDGWQTEALNGHMA
-219 ILDGADGSPI
+219 ILDGADGTLT
-229 VDPTQEE
+229 VDPTDEE
-236 TDCYRCRKSEADCQ
+236 TACYQSRKAQADCE
-250 AQALEAFRSRP
+250 AQALEAFRTCP

-282 QQAMEYGADGVGL
+282 QQAMKYGADGVGL

-304 RDALPTEE
+304 RDALPTED
-312 EQFEAYRMAAQTMAG
+312 EQFEAYRTAAQTMVG

-343 PTLELPHEENPF
+343 PTLELPHEDNPF

-382 AYGDVRVMFPMIGAK
+382 AYGDVRVMFPMIGSMDQLREAK
-397 VALLDITVDRVQAL
+397 ALLREQEQTLQAEGVPTGPVKVGMMVEIPAAAVLAEEFAKEVDFFSIGTNDLTQYTLAVERGNAAVAHLYAPEHPAVLRLIAMTAQAAAERHIPCGMCGEAAGDPKLAPAFVGMGVNELSMSPRRVPAVRKLLSGLTMDECRQA
-411 AEKLGLGSDRAF
+411 AEKLL
-423 CAAVDVSDEASVKTT
+423 
-438 VDAIMHH
+438 H
-445 FRRIDVLV
+445 
-453 NAAGIPGPSARVED
+453 P
-467 YSFSDAKKVINVNLF
+467 
-482 GTFLMMH
+482 
-489 TILPVMQ
+489 
-496 KQKHGAVLNFGSVSG
+496 
-511 LVGYPFESAY
+511 
-521 GASKAAIIHLTKNAA
+521 
-536 SENGG
+536 
-541 NGVRINCILPG
+541 
-552 GVKTNMMTTILD
+552 
-564 SYKNVGFENASENVT
+564 
-579 LGPMGRPGTP
+579 
-589 EEIANVAA
+589 
-597 FICSEDAS
+597 
-605 YANGSNFLVDGG
+605 
-617 MTLG
+617 

>member
-13 AMAKIHLF
+13 AMAQIHLF

-33 GDPEAEVRKLEKTL
+33 ADAEAEVAKLEATL
-47 AAAQDELHTLYE
+47 AAAEEELRGLYE

-64 MGEKE
+64 MGEQE
-69 AEIFDAHLTILN
+69 AEIFDAHLTILG
-81 DEYSVREPIVQR
+81 DEYSVREPIIQR
-93 IREQKQTAAAAISDQ
+93 IREQKQNAAAAITDQ

-143 GCGRQDLSNL
+143 GCGRQDLSVL

-172 ETSHVKGV
+172 DTAHVKGIV
-180 ATKLGGATA
+180 TRLGGATA

-204 GVDGWQTEALDGHMA
+204 GIDGWQTESLNGHMA
-219 ILDGADGSPI
+219 ILDGADGTLT
-229 VDPTQEE
+229 VDPTDEE
-236 TDCYRCRKSEADCQ
+236 TACYQSRKAQADCE
-250 AQALEAFRSRP
+250 AQALEAFRTCP

-304 RDALPTEE
+304 RDALPTED

-343 PTLELPHEENPF
+343 PTLELPHEDNPF

-382 AYGDVRVMFPMIGAK
+382 AYGDVRVMFPMIGSMDQLREAK
-397 VALLDITVDRVQAL
+397 ALLREQEQTLQAEGVPTGPVKVGMMVEIPAAAVLAEEFAKEVDFFSIGTNDLTQYTLAVERGNAAVAHLYAPEHPAVLRLIAMTAQAAAERHIPCGMCGEAAGDPKLAPAFVGMGVNELSMSPRRVPAVRKLLSALTMDECRQA
-411 AEKLGLGSDRAF
+411 AEKLL
-423 CAAVDVSDEASVKTT
+423 
-438 VDAIMHH
+438 H
-445 FRRIDVLV
+445 
-453 NAAGIPGPSARVED
+453 P
-467 YSFSDAKKVINVNLF
+467 
-482 GTFLMMH
+482 
-489 TILPVMQ
+489 
-496 KQKHGAVLNFGSVSG
+496 
-511 LVGYPFESAY
+511 
-521 GASKAAIIHLTKNAA
+521 
-536 SENGG
+536 
-541 NGVRINCILPG
+541 
-552 GVKTNMMTTILD
+552 
-564 SYKNVGFENASENVT
+564 
-579 LGPMGRPGTP
+579 
-589 EEIANVAA
+589 
-597 FICSEDAS
+597 
-605 YANGSNFLVDGG
+605 
-617 MTLG
+617 

>member
-13 AMAKIHLF
+13 AMAQIHLF

-33 GDPEAEVRKLEKTL
+33 ADAEAEVAKLEKTL
-47 AAAQDELHTLYE
+47 AAAEEELRGLYE

-64 MGEKE
+64 MGEQE
-69 AEIFDAHLTILN
+69 AEIFDAHLTILG
-81 DEYSVREPIVQR
+81 DEYSVREPIIQR
-93 IREQKQTAAAAISDQ
+93 IREQKQNAAAAITDQ

-143 GCGRQDLSNL
+143 GCGRQDLSVL

-172 ETSHVKGV
+172 DTAHVKGI

-204 GVDGWQTEALDGHMA
+204 GIDGWQTEALNGHMA
-219 ILDGADGSPI
+219 ILDGADGTLT
-229 VDPTQEE
+229 VDPTDEE
-236 TDCYRCRKSEADCQ
+236 TACYQSRKAQADCE
-250 AQALEAFRSRP
+250 AQALEAFRTCP

-282 QQAMEYGADGVGL
+282 QQAMKYGADGVGL

-304 RDALPTEE
+304 RDALPTED
-312 EQFEAYRMAAQTMAG
+312 EQFEAYRTAAQTMAG

-343 PTLELPHEENPF
+343 PTLELPHEDNPF

-382 AYGDVRVMFPMIGAK
+382 AYGDVRVMFPMIGSMDQLREAK
-397 VALLDITVDRVQAL
+397 ALLREQEQTLQAEGVPTGPVKVGMMVEIPAAAVLAEEFAKEVDFFSIGTNDLTQYTLAVERGNAAVAHLYAPEHPAVLRLIAMTAQAAAERHIPCGMCGEAAGDPKLAPAFVGMGVNELSMSPRRVPAVRKLLSELTMDECRQA
-411 AEKLGLGSDRAF
+411 AEKLL
-423 CAAVDVSDEASVKTT
+423 
-438 VDAIMHH
+438 H
-445 FRRIDVLV
+445 
-453 NAAGIPGPSARVED
+453 P
-467 YSFSDAKKVINVNLF
+467 
-482 GTFLMMH
+482 
-489 TILPVMQ
+489 
-496 KQKHGAVLNFGSVSG
+496 
-511 LVGYPFESAY
+511 
-521 GASKAAIIHLTKNAA
+521 
-536 SENGG
+536 
-541 NGVRINCILPG
+541 
-552 GVKTNMMTTILD
+552 
-564 SYKNVGFENASENVT
+564 
-579 LGPMGRPGTP
+579 
-589 EEIANVAA
+589 
-597 FICSEDAS
+597 
-605 YANGSNFLVDGG
+605 
-617 MTLG
+617 

>member
-13 AMAKIHLF
+13 AMAQIHLF

-33 GDPEAEVRKLEKTL
+33 ADAEAEVAKLEATL
-47 AAAQDELHTLYE
+47 AAAEEELRGLYE

-64 MGEKE
+64 MGEQE
-69 AEIFDAHLTILN
+69 AEIFDAHLTILG
-81 DEYSVREPIVQR
+81 DEYSVREPIIQR
-93 IREQKQTAAAAISDQ
+93 IREQKQNAAAAIEDQ

-143 GCGRQDLSNL
+143 GCGRQDLSVL

-172 ETSHVKGV
+172 DTAHVKGI
-180 ATKLGGATA
+180 ATRLGGATA

-204 GVDGWQTEALDGHMA
+204 GIDGWQTEALNGHMA
-219 ILDGADGSPI
+219 ILDGADGTLT
-229 VDPTQEE
+229 VDPTDEE
-236 TDCYRCRKSEADCQ
+236 TACYQSRKAQADCE
-250 AQALEAFRSRP
+250 AQALEAFRTSP

-282 QQAMEYGADGVGL
+282 QQAMKYGADGVGL

-304 RDALPTEE
+304 RDALPTED
-312 EQFEAYRMAAQTMAG
+312 EQFEAYRTAAQTRAG

-343 PTLELPHEENPF
+343 PTLELPHEDNPF

-382 AYGDVRVMFPMIGAK
+382 AYGDVRVMFPMIGSMDQLREAK
-397 VALLDITVDRVQAL
+397 ALLREQEQTLQAEGVPTGPVKVGMMVEIPAAAVLAEEFAKEVDFFSIGTNDLTQYTLAVERGNAAVAHLYAPEHPAVLRLIAMTAQAAAERHIPCGMCGEAAGDPKLAPAFVGMGVNELSMSPRRVPAVRKLLSELTMDECRQA
-411 AEKLGLGSDRAF
+411 AEKLL
-423 CAAVDVSDEASVKTT
+423 
-438 VDAIMHH
+438 H
-445 FRRIDVLV
+445 
-453 NAAGIPGPSARVED
+453 P
-467 YSFSDAKKVINVNLF
+467 
-482 GTFLMMH
+482 
-489 TILPVMQ
+489 
-496 KQKHGAVLNFGSVSG
+496 
-511 LVGYPFESAY
+511 
-521 GASKAAIIHLTKNAA
+521 
-536 SENGG
+536 
-541 NGVRINCILPG
+541 
-552 GVKTNMMTTILD
+552 
-564 SYKNVGFENASENVT
+564 
-579 LGPMGRPGTP
+579 
-589 EEIANVAA
+589 
-597 FICSEDAS
+597 
-605 YANGSNFLVDGG
+605 
-617 MTLG
+617 

>member
-13 AMAKIHLF
+13 AMAQIHLF

-33 GDPEAEVRKLEKTL
+33 ADAEAEVAKLEATL
-47 AAAQDELHTLYE
+47 AAAEEELRGLYE

-64 MGEKE
+64 MGEQE
-69 AEIFDAHLTILN
+69 AEIFDAHLTILG
-81 DEYSVREPIVQR
+81 DEYSVREPIIQR
-93 IREQKQTAAAAISDQ
+93 IREQKQNAAAAITDQ

-143 GCGRQDLSNL
+143 GCGRQDLSVL

-172 ETSHVKGV
+172 DTAHVKGI
-180 ATKLGGATA
+180 ATRLGGATA

-204 GVDGWQTEALDGHMA
+204 GIDGWQTEALNGHMA
-219 ILDGADGSPI
+219 ILDGADGTLT
-229 VDPTQEE
+229 VDPTDEE
-236 TDCYRCRKSEADCQ
+236 TACYQSRKAQADCE
-250 AQALEAFRSRP
+250 AQALEAFRTCP

-282 QQAMEYGADGVGL
+282 QQAMEYGVDGVGL

-304 RDALPTEE
+304 RDALPTED

-343 PTLELPHEENPF
+343 PTLELPHEDNPF

-382 AYGDVRVMFPMIGAK
+382 AYGDVRVMFPMIGSMDQLREAK
-397 VALLDITVDRVQAL
+397 ALLREQEQTLQAEGVPTGPVKVGVMVEIPAAAVLAEEFAKEVDFFSIGTNDLTQYTLAVERGNAAVAHLYAPEHPAVLRLIAMTAQAAAERHIPCGMCGEAAGDPKLAPAFVGMGVNELSMSPRRVPAVRKLLSALTMDECRQA
-411 AEKLGLGSDRAF
+411 AEKLL
-423 CAAVDVSDEASVKTT
+423 
-438 VDAIMHH
+438 H
-445 FRRIDVLV
+445 
-453 NAAGIPGPSARVED
+453 P
-467 YSFSDAKKVINVNLF
+467 
-482 GTFLMMH
+482 
-489 TILPVMQ
+489 
-496 KQKHGAVLNFGSVSG
+496 
-511 LVGYPFESAY
+511 
-521 GASKAAIIHLTKNAA
+521 
-536 SENGG
+536 
-541 NGVRINCILPG
+541 
-552 GVKTNMMTTILD
+552 
-564 SYKNVGFENASENVT
+564 
-579 LGPMGRPGTP
+579 
-589 EEIANVAA
+589 
-597 FICSEDAS
+597 
-605 YANGSNFLVDGG
+605 
-617 MTLG
+617 

>member
-13 AMAKIHLF
+13 AMAQIHLF

-33 GDPEAEVRKLEKTL
+33 ADAEAEVAKLEKTL
-47 AAAQDELHTLYE
+47 AAAEEELRGLYE

-64 MGEKE
+64 MGEQE
-69 AEIFDAHLTILN
+69 AEIFDAHLTILG
-81 DEYSVREPIVQR
+81 DEYSVREPIIQR
-93 IREQKQTAAAAISDQ
+93 IREQKQNAAAAIEDQ

-143 GCGRQDLSNL
+143 GCGRQDLSVL

-172 ETSHVKGV
+172 DTAHVKGI
-180 ATKLGGATA
+180 ATRLGGATA

-204 GVDGWQTEALDGHMA
+204 GIDGWQTEALNGHTA
-219 ILDGADGSPI
+219 ILDGADGTLT
-229 VDPTQEE
+229 VDPTDEE
-236 TDCYRCRKSEADCQ
+236 TACYQSRKAQADCE
-250 AQALEAFRSRP
+250 AQALEAFRTCP

-282 QQAMEYGADGVGL
+282 QQAMKYGADGVGL

-304 RDALPTEE
+304 RDALPTED
-312 EQFEAYRMAAQTMAG
+312 EQFEAYRTAAQTMAG

-343 PTLELPHEENPF
+343 PTLELPQEDNPF

-382 AYGDVRVMFPMIGAK
+382 AYGDVRVMFPMIGSMDQLREAK
-397 VALLDITVDRVQAL
+397 ALLREQEQTLQAEGVPTGPVKVGMMVEIPAAAVLAEEFAKEVDFFSIGTNDLTQYTLAVERGNAAVAHLYAPEHPAVLRLIAMTAQAAAERHIPCGMCGEAAGDPKLAPAFVGMGVNELSMSPRRVPAVRKLLSGLTMDECRQA
-411 AEKLGLGSDRAF
+411 AEKLL
-423 CAAVDVSDEASVKTT
+423 
-438 VDAIMHH
+438 H
-445 FRRIDVLV
+445 
-453 NAAGIPGPSARVED
+453 P
-467 YSFSDAKKVINVNLF
+467 
-482 GTFLMMH
+482 
-489 TILPVMQ
+489 
-496 KQKHGAVLNFGSVSG
+496 
-511 LVGYPFESAY
+511 
-521 GASKAAIIHLTKNAA
+521 
-536 SENGG
+536 
-541 NGVRINCILPG
+541 
-552 GVKTNMMTTILD
+552 
-564 SYKNVGFENASENVT
+564 
-579 LGPMGRPGTP
+579 
-589 EEIANVAA
+589 
-597 FICSEDAS
+597 
-605 YANGSNFLVDGG
+605 
-617 MTLG
+617 

>member
-13 AMAKIHLF
+13 AMAQIHLF

-33 GDPEAEVRKLEKTL
+33 ADAEAEVAKLEATL
-47 AAAQDELHTLYE
+47 AAAEEELRGLYE

-64 MGEKE
+64 MGEQE
-69 AEIFDAHLTILN
+69 AEIFDAHLTILG
-81 DEYSVREPIVQR
+81 DEYSVREPIIQR
-93 IREQKQTAAAAISDQ
+93 IREQKQNAAAAITDQ

-143 GCGRQDLSNL
+143 GCGRQDLSVL

-172 ETSHVKGV
+172 DTAHVKGI
-180 ATKLGGATA
+180 ATRLGGATA

-204 GVDGWQTEALDGHMA
+204 GIDGWQTEALNGHMA
-219 ILDGADGSPI
+219 ILDGADGTLT
-229 VDPTQEE
+229 VDPTDEE
-236 TDCYRCRKSEADCQ
+236 TACYQSRKAQADCE
-250 AQALEAFRSRP
+250 AQALEAFRTCP

-282 QQAMEYGADGVGL
+282 QQAMKYGADGVGL

-304 RDALPTEE
+304 RDALPTED

-343 PTLELPHEENPF
+343 PTLELPHEDNPF

-382 AYGDVRVMFPMIGAK
+382 AYGDVRVMFPMIGSMDQLREAK
-397 VALLDITVDRVQAL
+397 ALLREQEQTLQAEGVPTGPVKVGMMVEIPAAAVLAEEFAKEVDFFSIGTNDLTQYTLAVERGNAAVAHLYAPEHPAVLRLIAMTAQAAAERHIPCGMCGEAAGDPKLAPAFVGMGVNELSMSPRRVPAVRKLLSELTMDECRQA
-411 AEKLGLGSDRAF
+411 AEKLL
-423 CAAVDVSDEASVKTT
+423 
-438 VDAIMHH
+438 H
-445 FRRIDVLV
+445 
-453 NAAGIPGPSARVED
+453 P
-467 YSFSDAKKVINVNLF
+467 
-482 GTFLMMH
+482 
-489 TILPVMQ
+489 
-496 KQKHGAVLNFGSVSG
+496 
-511 LVGYPFESAY
+511 
-521 GASKAAIIHLTKNAA
+521 
-536 SENGG
+536 
-541 NGVRINCILPG
+541 
-552 GVKTNMMTTILD
+552 
-564 SYKNVGFENASENVT
+564 
-579 LGPMGRPGTP
+579 
-589 EEIANVAA
+589 
-597 FICSEDAS
+597 
-605 YANGSNFLVDGG
+605 
-617 MTLG
+617 

>member
-13 AMAKIHLF
+13 AMAQVHLF

-33 GDPEAEVRKLEKTL
+33 GDPEAEVQKFEQTL
-47 AAAQDELHTLYE
+47 AAAQDELHALYE
-59 TAKEK
+59 SAKEK

-69 AEIFDAHLTILN
+69 AEIFDAHLTILG
-81 DEYSVREPIVQR
+81 DEYSVHEPIVQR
-93 IREQKQTAAAAISDQ
+93 IREQKQNAAAAIADQ
-108 FDELAQ
+108 FDEMAQ

-172 ETSHVKGV
+172 DTAHVKGI

-204 GVDGWQTEALDGHMA
+204 GIDGWQTMALDGHMA
-219 ILDGADGSPI
+219 ILDGADGSLI
-229 VDPTQEE
+229 VDPSEAE
-236 TDCYRCRKSEADCQ
+236 MDSYRCRKSEADCQ

-304 RDALPTEE
+304 RDALPTEQ

-343 PTLELPHEENPF
+343 PTLDLPHEDNPF

-382 AYGDVRVMFPMIGAK
+382 AYGDVRVMFPMIGA
-397 VALLDITVDRVQAL
+397 LDQLRAAKAMLREQEQAL
-411 AEKLGLGSDRAF
+411 QAEGVRTGKVQVGMMVEIPA
-423 CAAVDVSDEASVKTT
+423 AAVLAEEFAKE
-438 VDAIMHH
+438 VDFFSIGTNDLTQYTLAVERGNNAVAQLYEPEHPAVLRLIAMTAQAAANHH
-445 FRRIDVLV
+445 ITCGMCGE
-453 NAAGIPGPSARVED
+453 AAGDARLAPAFVGMG
-467 YSFSDAKKVINVNLF
+467 VNELSMSPRRVPAVRKLLSEM
-482 GTFLMMH
+482 TMDECRQAA
-489 TILPVMQ
+489 Q
-496 KQKHGAVLNFGSVSG
+496 KLLQV
-511 LVGYPFESAY
+511 
-521 GASKAAIIHLTKNAA
+521 
-536 SENGG
+536 
-541 NGVRINCILPG
+541 
-552 GVKTNMMTTILD
+552 
-564 SYKNVGFENASENVT
+564 
-579 LGPMGRPGTP
+579 
-589 EEIANVAA
+589 
-597 FICSEDAS
+597 
-605 YANGSNFLVDGG
+605 
-617 MTLG
+617 